1 MLEDVKR
8 EVHQALLKL
17 PESGLVMGTSG
28 NVSGRSGDRA
38 VIKPS
43 GVTYEKLNPEDLVVV
58 NREGEVLEGDLKP
71 SVDTAAHLHI
81 YNHTKNIEG
90 IVHTH
95 STYATAFAAMGRPIP
110 LYLTEQGDQ
119 FGTSIP
125 ISDYVP
131 PGDEAIGKEFSEKAG
146 GGIMK
151 GLIMKQHG
159 VFTSG
164 PSPLGALKAAITI
177 EHSAKVSYIA
187 ETGGDPSELSKEEG
201 QRLYKKYMEH
211 YGQEE

>member
-1 MLEDVKR
+1 MLENIRR

-28 NVSGRSGDRA
+28 NVSGRDGNKII
-38 VIKPS
+38 IKPS
-43 GVTYEKLNPEDLVVV
+43 GVTYEKLNPEDLVIV
-58 NREGEVLEGDLKP
+58 NREGEVLEGELKP

-81 YNHTKNIEG
+81 YNNTKDIGG

-95 STYATAFAAMGRPIP
+95 STYATAFAAMGRSIP

-119 FGTSIP
+119 FGTRIP
-125 ISDYVP
+125 VSDYVP
-131 PGDEAIGKEFSEKAG
+131 PGDEAIGKEFSKKAG
-146 GGIMK
+146 GGRLK

-159 VFTSG
+159 VFTSA
-164 PSPLGALKAAITI
+164 PSPLEALKAAITI
-177 EHSAKVSYIA
+177 EHSARVSYVA
-187 ETGGDPSELSKEEG
+187 ESGGNPSELSEEEG
-201 QRLYKKYMEH
+201 QKLYKKYMEH